1 VITDVQGT
9 NPTNCGLTDGEIAIT
24 ASLSIGTL
32 EYSIDNG
39 SNWQT
44 SSSFSGLGAGSYT
57 VLVRGQES
65 GCEVAWTGN
74 PIILSDLYDI
84 DGDGVTCDLDCDDND
99 PNNYPGNEEVYDGQD
114 NDCDGLVDGDD
125 PDVGG
130 QSLEG
135 QLPLSPLCNGR
146 NIRVR
151 IYPVDGTSLLY
162 EFTTILD
169 ATGNFTVETIP
180 PGNYDV
186 FVKPDGYLQEAKGN
200 YEILPGSTTL
210 VFNSLRPGDINGDN
224 NVSALDLGTLIA
236 SFNLQSGDPG
246 YDPNADFDCSGSV
259 SAIDLSAIIIN
270 YNVQGQMPGN
280 ITP

>member
-1 VITDVQGT
+1 
-9 NPTNCGLTDGEIAIT
+9 
-24 ASLSIGTL
+24 
-32 EYSIDNG
+32 
-39 SNWQT
+39 
-44 SSSFSGLGAGSYT
+44 